1 VDETGGKAIHG
12 GSTYG
17 EHLLTKV
24 FSNFYYSKRTDW

>member
-1 VDETGGKAIHG
+1 MPIHEG
-12 GSTYG
+12 NTYG